1 MNASQI
7 VISICLL
14 VAGVI
19 HILPIS
25 GLFGASRLEALY
37 GVAIQDPNLL
47 ILMRHRAVLFLLLG
61 LFIVAAIFI
70 PAIQL
75 AAIIAGLVSAVLF
88 IVLAKSVGDYN
99 SAIAKV
105 VLADWVAIA
114 ALVLAL
120 LLHCVNLAPSS

>member
-75 AAIIAGLVSAVLF
+75 TAIIAGLVSAILF

-99 SAIAKV
+99 AAISKV
-105 VLADWVAIA
+105 VIADWLAIA
-114 ALVLAL
+114 ALAIALVLNL
-120 LLHCVNLAPSS
+120 LIQPS

>member
-37 GVAIQDPNLL
+37 GIAIQDPNLL

>member
-1 MNASQI
+1 MNASQT

-75 AAIIAGLVSAVLF
+75 TAIIAGLVSAIVF

-105 VLADWVAIA
+105 VVADWVAIA
-114 ALVLAL
+114 ALVVAL
-120 LLHCVNLAPSS
+120 VLYLLRQPR

>member
-1 MNASQI
+1 MNASQT

-37 GVAIQDPNLL
+37 GVAIQDPNML

-61 LFIVAAIFI
+61 LFIVAAIFV

-75 AAIIAGLVSAVLF
+75 TAIIAGLVSTILF

-105 VLADWVAIA
+105 VVADWVAIA
-114 ALVLAL
+114 ALVVAL
-120 LLHCVNLAPSS
+120 VLYLLRQPS